1 MSRHTRRRVRRCL
14 APALL
19 LACGCLFAQGRR
31 DGARVRLPIEE
42 GTDLVFVPVPFG
54 NGSSHATVTQIA
66 MGQSEFLWFGTKDGL
81 KRYDGYRFRDFRPES
96 GNPNSLSGL
105 QVEYLFNDRSG
116 KLWVTS
122 DLNVDRYDAVMEK
135 FTRYPS
141 DPSVLEGPIHH
152 VTQDRAGIIWL

>member
-1 MSRHTRRRVRRCL
+1 MRRGKRPGIHIRL
-14 APALL
+14 TPAIL
-19 LACGCLFAQGRR
+19 LASCCLFAEGPR
-31 DGARVRLPIEE
+31 DAARVRLPIEE

-54 NGSSHATVTQIA
+54 NGSSHATVTHIA
-66 MGQSEFLWFGTKDGL
+66 MDQSEFLWFGTKDGL

-122 DLNVDRYDAVMEK
+122 DLNVDRYDPVME
-135 FTRYPS
+135 
-141 DPSVLEGPIHH
+141 
-152 VTQDRAGIIWL
+152 